1 MWLQKQVARL
11 YSYGAAFTAG
21 KLKSHQM
28 LLERALLL
36 LRSAREG
43 DLQSRDRIQDIVAHL
58 QSSLDLRYPAAKD
71 LFVVYG
77 HLWDALEEATPETFD
92 RSDDLI
98 RSLRDLVVEVHR
110 RQPRPV
116 SKKKL
121 AKPPSDS

>member
-21 KLKSHQM
+21 RLKSHQM
-28 LLERALLL
+28 LLERALFLL
-36 LRSAREG
+36 HRAREG
-43 DLQSRDRIQDIVAHL
+43 DVQSRDRIQDIVAHL
-58 QSSLDLRYPAAKD
+58 QSSLDLHFQPAQD

-77 HLWDALEEATPETFD
+77 HLWDALELASPEAFD
-92 RSDDLI
+92 RAEDLL

-116 SKKKL
+116 KKRK
-121 AKPPSDS
+121 